1 MECGRVRPMERPGLF
16 CGAAYLPRA
25 GARGKAPHGGV
36 AASSRERSEPRRHTF
51 PVQRRKKCAM
61 MGLFP

>member
-1 MECGRVRPMERPGLF
+1 MECRRVRPMERPGLF

-25 GARGKAPHGGV
+25 GARGQGPSRAAGAPH
-36 AASSRERSEPRRHTF
+36 ASNSEPRRHTF

>member
-1 MECGRVRPMERPGLF
+1 MEGRARRGRGCSVARHICRAQGPG
-16 CGAAYLPRA
+16 
-25 GARGKAPHGGV
+25 GKAPHGGV
-36 AASSRERSEPRRHTF
+36 AAPHARDSERLRHTF